1 MTAVSSLAAAGSETK
16 GCCKPS
22 PDVRKASGQRFDQY
36 PSIICS
42 AGSQTSLMSDQ
53 HYKDCQNF
61 EHSVLFMV
69 RSTWI
74 IICQQ
79 VFLQISVDSYLH

>member
-1 MTAVSSLAAAGSETK
+1 VIKHNIQNYDCSLIPRRWGGPETR

-22 PDVRKASGQRFDQY
+22 PDVRKVSGQRFDQY

-53 HYKDCQNF
+53 Q
-61 EHSVLFMV
+61 
-69 RSTWI
+69 
-74 IICQQ
+74 
-79 VFLQISVDSYLH
+79 